1 MNITK
6 TKLQVQIDGS
16 FTLVTDFATALSFA
30 EKVKLQSG
38 LMDWAQAS
46 APPRV

>member
-1 MNITK
+1 MNINNTI
-6 TKLQVQIDGS
+6 LQVQIGGS
-16 FTLVTDFATALSFA
+16 FTLVSDFATDLSFA

-38 LMDWAQAS
+38 LTDWAQAS